1 MQPQV
6 QTAKVAGARGG
17 GHGDGGDDPGKNP
30 EDIMRML
37 QQMLLRGSSW
47 RQAKS
52 DIRFVVLDEAAPPPA
67 EDPPAAL
74 EAAPPPAADDPPG
87 VQPPQMEPPHME
99 PPPGNHHAPAPAA
112 DPAEPP
118 PEPAADPAEEPAP
131 DVIILD
137 GETDEWTG
145 RHTDVHV
152 YVVFLLLL

>member
-1 MQPQV
+1 M
-6 QTAKVAGARGG
+6 
-17 GHGDGGDDPGKNP
+17 
-30 EDIMRML
+30 
-37 QQMLLRGSSW
+37 
-47 RQAKS
+47 
-52 DIRFVVLDEAAPPPA
+52 FDEAAPPPA

-74 EAAPPPAADDPPG
+74 EAARPPSADDPPG

-99 PPPGNHHAPAPAA
+99 PPPGNHHAPA
-112 DPAEPP
+112 
-118 PEPAADPAEEPAP
+118 PAADPAEEPAP